1 MLLVEKAYAK
11 LQGSYYNCRLGDP
24 GDGLLDL
31 TGAPCIG
38 YDLAYAP
45 PLLSPLGD
53 SWYTL
58 RTMLPLLGCHV
69 AYLPHHASLG
79 DTWHGFLTTLPL
91 VTRGMP
97 PLHAFPMVTR
107 GMPSSPRFP

>member
-45 PLLSPLGD
+45 CYRPLVTRGIPSAPCFPCLG
-53 SWYTL
+53 
-58 RTMLPLLGCHV
+58 V
-69 AYLPHHASLG
+69 
-79 DTWHGFLTTLPL
+79 TWHTFLTTLPL
-91 VTRGMP
+91 ATRGM
-97 PLHAFPMVTR
+97 A
-107 GMPSSPRFP
+107 SSPHFPW